1 MRGSIEAALEVM
13 GCIVLTAIIANA
25 FVTALYAW
33 PGFDYLAL
41 PLRSVFSGVGI
52 FVLVVSLLGPLPR
65 VYSLV
70 EMKMPGPAEE
80 GSENTLG
87 HVELFAQEYKLSPRE
102 TDVLKLVTMGRDVP
116 YIEQE
121 LTLSKSTVKTH
132 MCHIYE
138 KCGVSSR
145 QDLLDLIIKGR

>member
-1 MRGSIEAALEVM
+1 M
-13 GCIVLTAIIANA
+13 GCIVLTAIVANT

-52 FVLVVSLLGPLPR
+52 FVLVVLLLGPLPR

-70 EMKMPGPAEE
+70 EMKMPEPAEE
-80 GSENTLG
+80 SSENTLG

-132 MCHIYE
+132 MRHIYE

>member
-1 MRGSIEAALEVM
+1 M
-13 GCIVLTAIIANA
+13 
-25 FVTALYAW
+25 
-33 PGFDYLAL
+33 
-41 PLRSVFSGVGI
+41 
-52 FVLVVSLLGPLPR
+52 
-65 VYSLV
+65 
-70 EMKMPGPAEE
+70 
-80 GSENTLG
+80 
-87 HVELFAQEYKLSPRE
+87 VELFAQEYKLSPRE

-132 MCHIYE
+132 MRHIYE